1 MAENQ
6 QPGKYDAVLGGKNPP
21 PVDSAVLG
29 GIEGVKRRLS
39 NPVVDVKLA
48 ALTDALNYQ
57 EAGLELVIQALRW
70 EPKILQRHAYKLLR
84 KRKETQVKQAL
95 EHYQPWDLFERL
107 QGYIGYKGQHAGRFA
122 NRLSVDYNPEV
133 GIEDPAN
140 TAYALRWDYDGTY
153 PSIAQQI
160 TSISQD
166 SQADKLQA
174 LIIGLWADDTEV
186 GSDEIVNRL
195 VDVRNKLTNL
205 KAIFIGDIHYE
216 ESEISWI
223 AQSDISPILRAYP
236 QLEVLQIRGGD
247 GLQFNAP
254 VRHNNLQTLIVETGG
269 LSSETVAQICNMNL
283 PALEH
288 LELWLGSDS
297 YGGDCTVLDVKPILE
312 DLIFPD
318 LNYLGLRN
326 SQFADDIAEAV
337 VKSDLI
343 ETISVLDLSLGNL
356 SDKGAEY
363 LLNCAAVNELDIL
376 NVSEARLSDEMVGK
390 LSKLDCRLLA
400 DKQETD
406 NDYDEEYRYCA
417 VTE

>member
-57 EAGLELVIQALRW
+57 EAGLELVIQALQNK
-70 EPKILQRHAYKLLR
+70 PKIIQRYAYKLLR
-84 KRKETQVKQAL
+84 RRKETQVKQAL

-107 QGYIGYKGQHAGRFA
+107 QGYIGYKGEHAGRFA
-122 NRLSVDYNPEV
+122 NRLSVDYNLEV
-133 GIEDPAN
+133 GIEDSTN
-140 TAYALRWDYDGTY
+140 TAYALRWDWDGDRPT
-153 PSIAQQI
+153 IAEQI

-166 SQADKLQA
+166 SQAGKLEA

-186 GSDEIVNRL
+186 GSDEIVSRL
-195 VDVRNKLTNL
+195 VDAKDKLTNL

-223 AQSDISPILRAYP
+223 AQGDISPILRAYP
-236 QLEVLQIRGGD
+236 QLEVLQVRGGD

-297 YGGDCTVLDVKPILE
+297 YGGDCRIVDVKPILE
-312 DLIFPD
+312 DLIFAD

-326 SQFADDIAEAV
+326 SEFADDIAEAV
-337 VKSDLI
+337 VKSPLI

-400 DKQETD
+400 EKQD
-406 NDYDEEYRYCA
+406 ADSHYDHEYRYCA